1 MPQGKGLRAQVSGEE
16 SSSCFSG
23 VHLKFLEEE
32 AQTLP
37 LDTQVTRVR
46 MSLPSLK
53 ESSSVLGR
61 VGLRPLNAGR
71 DL

>member
-1 MPQGKGLRAQVSGEE
+1 MPQGKGLRAQASGEE
-16 SSSCFSG
+16 SSCFSG

-32 AQTLP
+32 AQTLL
-37 LDTQVTRVR
+37 LDTQVTRVC

-61 VGLRPLNAGR
+61 VGLRPLNVGR

>member
-16 SSSCFSG
+16 SSCFSG

-37 LDTQVTRVR
+37 LDTQVTRVC

-61 VGLRPLNAGR
+61 VGLRPLNVGR